1 MAKGVWIVAEARDG
15 AYRKVSFEIASAARK
30 LADELGD
37 EVCAV
42 LCGSGIEGK
51 AAELGKYGVD
61 KVYVADNPALEPYT
75 TDAHAAAVAKI
86 VKEKGPAILLLG
98 ASVQGKDLA
107 ARLVGKLATGLATD
121 CTGLKIEGGKLI
133 AVRPMYAGKC
143 FGEVAFEATPAM
155 ASLRPNV
162 FAIVE
167 NAKAGAVEKF
177 DPALDA
183 GQIKTKVAEIAK
195 DTSGKIE
202 LTEANIIV
210 SGGRGMK
217 GPENYTMLEDLA
229 KVLGAAVG
237 ASRAA
242 VDAGWRPADGPGRP
256 DGQDR
261 VAEPLH
267 RLRYFRRHSASGR
280 HELLEVHRRHQ
291 QGPRGPHLPEGGLR
305 DRRRPLQ
312 GRAGS
317 DGSGEEDSC
326 IRLKSG
332 AGLPQGPAPLHHL

>member
-1 MAKGVWIVAEARDG
+1 
-15 AYRKVSFEIASAARK
+15 
-30 LADELGD
+30 
-37 EVCAV
+37 
-42 LCGSGIEGK
+42 
-51 AAELGKYGVD
+51 
-61 KVYVADNPALEPYT
+61 VADNPALEPYT

-86 VKEKGPAILLLG
+86 VKEKDPAILLLG

-107 ARLVGKLATGLATD
+107 ARLVGKLAAGLATD

-242 VDAGWRPADGPGRP
+242 VDAGWRPQTDQV
-256 DGQDR
+256 GQTGKT
-261 VAEPLH
+261 VAPNL
-267 RLRYFRRHSASGR
+267 YIACG
-280 HELLEVHRRHQ
+280 
-291 QGPRGPHLPEGGLR
+291 
-305 DRRRPLQ
+305 
-312 GRAGS
+312 
-317 DGSGEEDSC
+317 
-326 IRLKSG
+326 ISG
-332 AGLPQGPAPLHHL
+332 AIQHLAGMSSSKFIVAINKDPEAPIFQRADYGIIDDLFKVVPEVTAAAKKILA

>member
-1 MAKGVWIVAEARDG
+1 MAKGVWIVAEVRDG
-15 AYRKVSFEIASAARK
+15 AYRKVSYEIASAARK

-61 KVYVADNPALEPYT
+61 KVYVADNAALEPYT

-86 VKEKGPAILLLG
+86 VKEKDPAILLMA
-98 ASVQGKDLA
+98 ASVQGKDLS

-121 CTGLKIEGGKLI
+121 CTGLKLEGGKLI
-133 AVRPMYAGKC
+133 AVRPLYAGKC

-155 ASLRPNV
+155 ATLRPNV
-162 FAIVE
+162 FPIVE

-183 GQIKTKVAEIAK
+183 GQLKTKVAEIAK

-217 GPENYTMLEDLA
+217 GPENFPLLEELA

-242 VDAGWRPADGPGRP
+242 VDAGWRPATDQV
-256 DGQDR
+256 GQTGKTVSPNLYIACGISGAIQHWVGAMSSKNILAINTDPEANM
-261 VAEPLH
+261 VSKADYAVIGDLHEVVPAISAEIK
-267 RLRYFRRHSASGR
+267 
-280 HELLEVHRRHQ
+280 
-291 QGPRGPHLPEGGLR
+291 
-305 DRRRPLQ
+305 RRR
-312 GRAGS
+312 G
-317 DGSGEEDSC
+317 
-326 IRLKSG
+326 
-332 AGLPQGPAPLHHL
+332 

>member
-1 MAKGVWIVAEARDG
+1 MAKGVWIVAEVRDG

-42 LCGSGIEGK
+42 LCGSGVEAK

-61 KVYVADNPALEPYT
+61 KVYVADNAALEPYT

-86 VKEKGPAILLLG
+86 VKEKDPAILLLG
-98 ASVQGKDLA
+98 ASVQGKDLS
-107 ARLVGKLATGLATD
+107 ARLVGKLANGLATD
-121 CTGLKIEGGKLI
+121 CTALKIEGGKLVAI
-133 AVRPMYAGKC
+133 RPMYAGKC
-143 FGEVAFEATPAM
+143 FGEVAFEAAPAM
-155 ASLRPNV
+155 ATLRPNV
-162 FAIVE
+162 FPIVE

-183 GQIKTKVAEIAK
+183 GQLKTKVAEIAK

-217 GPENYTMLEDLA
+217 GPENFPLLEELA
-229 KVLGAAVG
+229 GVLGAAVG

-242 VDAGWRPADGPGRP
+242 VDAGWRPATDQV
-256 DGQDR
+256 GQTGKT
-261 VAEPLH
+261 VSPNLYIAC
-267 RLRYFRRHSASGR
+267 G
-280 HELLEVHRRHQ
+280 
-291 QGPRGPHLPEGGLR
+291 
-305 DRRRPLQ
+305 
-312 GRAGS
+312 
-317 DGSGEEDSC
+317 
-326 IRLKSG
+326 ISG
-332 AGLPQGPAPLHHL
+332 AIQHLAGMSSSKFIVAINKDPEAPIFQRADYGIVDDLFKVVPEITTAAKKLLA